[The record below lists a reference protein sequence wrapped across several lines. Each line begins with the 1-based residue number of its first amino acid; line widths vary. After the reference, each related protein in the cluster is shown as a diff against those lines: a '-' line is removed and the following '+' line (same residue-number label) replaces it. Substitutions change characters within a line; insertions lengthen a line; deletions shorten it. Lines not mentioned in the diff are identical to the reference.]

1 MVSRYQFDHQ
11 LRKQYGNKLL
21 GLDEVGVGAIAG
33 PIVAAGV
40 ILKPQNNLPDFR
52 DSKHYTNRSFEH
64 FEKLAHSVLK
74 CSLFAAIGVSDSRVI
89 DDVGTIT
96 ADRLAMIQVLKQLTY
111 SPNLVLIDGD
121 NSHHLNQKYLEINVK
136 KGDDKSQ
143 TIAAASILAT
153 YMSYRILKR
162 FDKQYPKYHFME
174 NKGYYN
180 TGHQNHLT
188 AIKKYGI
195 TPIHRITFNPI
206 KSHYYDY
213 LHVFE
218 TPTRKLRFKISR
230 GK

>member
-11 LRKQYGNKLL
+11 LRKKYGNKLL

-52 DSKHYTNRSFEH
+52 DSKHYSNRSFNH
-64 FEKLAHSVLK
+64 FENLARSVLD
-74 CSLFAAIGVSDSRVI
+74 CSLFAAIGVSNNRII

-96 ADRLAMIQVLKQLTY
+96 ADRLAMIQVLKQLNF

-121 NSHHLNQKYLEINVK
+121 RSHCLNQKYVEKNVK
-136 KGDDKSQ
+136 KGDAKSQ

-180 TGHQNHLT
+180 TGHQSHLT

-195 TPIHRITFNPI
+195 TPIHRITFSPI
-206 KSHYYDY
+206 KNHYYDY
-213 LHVFE
+213 SHVFE
-218 TPTRKLRFKISR
+218 TPTRRLRFNVSK
-230 GK
+230 GN